1 MSTSRPSSAAL
12 DAPRT
17 RRPARAVL
25 LLLALLALL
34 LPAALAP
41 APARAEPPASVEV
54 TDTTRSVDPEIL
66 EHRLAEIDF
75 RTEVRLVVLVLDVTE
90 HDLDPADDRA
100 LNDAVLDHAR
110 SSDPSLLSADGSH
123 WADGTV
129 ILALD
134 PENRFLGSYG
144 GEDVKLTEEQFADVQ
159 DAMRDPARDGEWD
172 RSVEAGAEEYAA
184 LLLRPWWQRPAVQI
198 LAGTALVLA
207 GGWVLILLG
216 LRRGSRE
223 RADRTRIRH
232 DEVLARRALT
242 DAAGR
247 TLPDSSPYAQAVV
260 RDHERYT
267 ETFAEAEQLR
277 EQVPTAEER
286 SRSWGLRGRDR
297 DLVRRWEDE
306 VEALDAADDR
316 ILAAADLLHRMG
328 GWRGS
333 WELELLP
340 LRDSLKSLGTVRGER
355 GAMSGTEQVLAD
367 RLLDLGEHTEQE
379 MTALTAR
386 LEADEID
393 PDSALEELDTLTREL
408 SAAVA
413 ALTRARIDAQAED
426 DEERALLEEE
436 AAEGRGRRYR
446 SLRALRAELEGRDGR
461 SPVAGEGSEDFWRL
475 SPVAWY
481 SSWHGSSGQAL
492 SEHRNPTTSSSSTSS
507 VSGYSPSSG
516 GGFSGA
522 GSSSRF

>member
-1 MSTSRPSSAAL
+1 
-12 DAPRT
+12 
-17 RRPARAVL
+17 AVL
-25 LLLALLALL
+25 LLLALLAVL

-110 SSDPSLLSADGSH
+110 SSEPSLLSADGSH

-159 DAMRDPARDGEWD
+159 DAMRDPARDGDWD

-198 LAGTALVLA
+198 LVGAVLVLA
-207 GGWVLILLG
+207 GAWVLILLG
-216 LRRGSRE
+216 LRRGARE

-247 TLPDSSPYAQAVV
+247 TLPASSPYAQAVV
-260 RDHERYT
+260 RITSGTRRRSPRRSSCGSR
-267 ETFAEAEQLR
+267 FPRPRSAPAPGGCEAGTGTWCAAGR
-277 EQVPTAEER
+277 TR
-286 SRSWGLRGRDR
+286 SRPWTLPTTGSSPPRTCCTAWAAGAAAGSWSCCPCATPSRASGRCAESAGRCRGR
-297 DLVRRWEDE
+297 
-306 VEALDAADDR
+306 
-316 ILAAADLLHRMG
+316 
-328 GWRGS
+328 
-333 WELELLP
+333 
-340 LRDSLKSLGTVRGER
+340 
-355 GAMSGTEQVLAD
+355 SGC
-367 RLLDLGEHTEQE
+367 
-379 MTALTAR
+379 
-386 LEADEID
+386 
-393 PDSALEELDTLTREL
+393 
-408 SAAVA
+408 
-413 ALTRARIDAQAED
+413 
-426 DEERALLEEE
+426 
-436 AAEGRGRRYR
+436 
-446 SLRALRAELEGRDGR
+446 
-461 SPVAGEGSEDFWRL
+461 SPTGCW
-475 SPVAWY
+475 
-481 SSWHGSSGQAL
+481 
-492 SEHRNPTTSSSSTSS
+492 T
-507 VSGYSPSSG
+507 
-516 GGFSGA
+516 
-522 GSSSRF
+522 